1 MKLDVKIN
9 GLDALRA
16 KLAGQQKQVAFAAAK
31 ALTQTAHAVNAEIKA
46 EMKTAI
52 AGGPTPYTLR
62 AFQVTAARKDNLEA
76 KVGLRSDGPDGG
88 TPYNKALQH
97 LFTGGRR
104 DWKRLEGWLRGKGL
118 LPAGMMVVPGPK
130 APLDARGNFRRAA
143 LKEML
148 HVLGS
153 ETRNTIISRQSG
165 TRSKRGKEI
174 GFFVCRPGDRSG
186 LTPGI
191 WRRISSRNVSEW
203 YQPSHGPKAK
213 KLGSSTV
220 EPWIMYIS
228 PTSYRKKF
236 DLDTIAKK
244 VVTASWQKNFS
255 AALEDAMRTAK

>member
-1 MKLDVKIN
+1 MKLDFKIN

-62 AFQVTAARKDNLEA
+62 AFQVTAARRDNLES
-76 KVGLRSDGPDGG
+76 KVALRTDAPGGG

-104 DWKRLEGWLRGKGL
+104 DWKKLEGWLRGKGL

-130 APLDARGNFRRAA
+130 APLDARGNFRRAQ
-143 LKEML
+143 LTEML
-148 HVLGS
+148 GIIGS
-153 ETRNTIISRQSG
+153 QLRNLRSYRKSG
-165 TRSKRGKEI
+165 AGKAQKGI
-174 GFFVCRPGDRSG
+174 GFFIALPGDRSG

-191 WRRISSRNVSEW
+191 WRRIET
-203 YQPSHGPKAK
+203 GA
-213 KLGSSTV
+213 SSTV

-255 AALEDAMRTAK
+255 AALEDAMRTAR

>member
-1 MKLDVKIN
+1 MKLNVKIN
-9 GLDALRA
+9 GMDALRA
-16 KLAGQQKQVAFAAAK
+16 TLAGQQKQVAFAAAK

-52 AGGPTPYTLR
+52 
-62 AFQVTAARKDNLEA
+62 TAARRDNLEA
-76 KVGLRSDGPDGG
+76 KVALRTDAPGGG

-104 DWKRLEGWLRGKGL
+104 DWKKLEGWLRGKGL

-130 APLDARGNFRRAA
+130 APLDARGNFRRAQ
-143 LKEML
+143 LTEML
-148 HVLGS
+148 GIIGS
-153 ETRNTIISRQSG
+153 QLRNL
-165 TRSKRGKEI
+165 RSYRKTGAGKAQKGI
-174 GFFVCRPGDRSG
+174 GFFIALPGDRSG

-191 WRRISSRNVSEW
+191 WRRIET
-203 YQPSHGPKAK
+203 GA
-213 KLGSSTV
+213 SSTV

-236 DLDTIAKK
+236 DLDTVARK

-255 AALEDAMRTAK
+255 AALEDAIRTAR

>member
-62 AFQVTAARKDNLEA
+62 AFQVTAARRDNLES
-76 KVGLRSDGPDGG
+76 KVALRSDGPDGG

-130 APLDARGNFRRAA
+130 APLDARGNFRRAQ
-143 LKEML
+143 LSEML
-148 HVLGS
+148 GIIGS
-153 ETRNTIISRQSG
+153 QLRNLRSYRKSG
-165 TRSKRGKEI
+165 AGKAQKGI
-174 GFFVCRPGDRSG
+174 GFFIALPGDHSG

-191 WRRISSRNVSEW
+191 WRRIETGASSR
-203 YQPSHGPKAK
+203 
-213 KLGSSTV
+213 V

-255 AALEDAMRTAK
+255 AALEDAIRTAR